1 MMDNTWQDILFEANT
16 LRTRDAQLAGVSV
29 SREWAWPR
37 FGYIG
42 IEASVMR
49 HFGEQD
55 HWELSVPLY
64 LRSLRPERVWL
75 PSLAYGLGVSYAG
88 DVPESEV
95 ARRDESQRTLATWF
109 IELEFGGAQ
118 AITRPYLRLHHRS
131 DAFGLFPV
139 DTGSNVLALG
149 LRRDF

>member
-1 MMDNTWQDILFEANT
+1 MTRRRAVASPRCAVAAFVAFVLSTACAWADLPRSSASVFAGPMMDNTWQDILFEANT

-75 PSLAYGLGVSYAG
+75 PSLA
-88 DVPESEV
+88 
-95 ARRDESQRTLATWF
+95 
-109 IELEFGGAQ
+109 
-118 AITRPYLRLHHRS
+118 
-131 DAFGLFPV
+131 
-139 DTGSNVLALG
+139 
-149 LRRDF
+149 